1 MCFPNHYKAD
11 AEVVTHQL
19 LGEKDNR
26 SSCSCTVATQLM
38 ASILHL
44 RKWEVG
50 IQATVILAC
59 AEAGIARDIFQ
70 NNLHTSTEYG
80 MVEGGDRDPV
90 GVENSAA
97 HTQVLRLLSHLHL
110 VHGQDREASGVLC
123 PTVAEA
129 EESAF
134 RQVGVPFRIC
144 FEKLA
149 LMQHTATGLVQ
160 NGPEFGNLLHQAAQ
174 ATHQPM
180 RLIQPLLGKP

>member
-1 MCFPNHYKAD
+1 MRFPNHYKAD

-59 AEAGIARDIFQ
+59 AEAG
-70 NNLHTSTEYG
+70 G

-90 GVENSAA
+90 GVEKRAA
-97 HTQVLRLLSHLHL
+97 HTHVHRLLSHLHL
-110 VHGQDREASGVLC
+110 VHGQDREASGDLC

-149 LMQHTATGLVQ
+149 LLQHTATGLVQ
-160 NGPEFGNLLHQAAQ
+160 NGPEFGNLLHQVAQ
-174 ATHQPM
+174 ATHINPYAAYPATPRQT
-180 RLIQPLLGKP
+180 LTLYD